1 MVVFLKT
8 ISKQYIAL
16 FCIVLFIIINRDFV
30 QAQERLEELPIYI
43 SPYPVLSS
51 TGKVYIPPE
60 NYNKN
65 IYRFWKIKIPIIYAW
80 KKWKD
85 LDFILM
91 IQEESWW
98 NELFLWDNWASIWYC
113 QFNKYYSENEYNH
126 YIALNNWRL
135 RIIFCYEHYQKT
147 KDVVWDEFHGWN
159 NRERN
164 LPDFSFR

>member
-1 MVVFLKT
+1 MIVFLKS
-8 ISKQYIAL
+8 ISKQYLAL
-16 FCIVLFIIINRDFV
+16 FCIVVCTIINSDFV

-65 IYRFWKIKIPIIYAW
+65 IYIHWKIKIPIIYAW

-98 NELFLWDNWASIWYC
+98 NELFLWDDGASIWYC
-113 QFNKYYSENEYNH
+113 QFNRFYSEKEYKQ
-126 YIALNNWRL
+126 YISLKNWRR
-135 RIIFCYEHYQKT
+135 RIVFCYDHYQKT
-147 KDVVWDEFHGWN
+147 KDIVWDEFHGWN
-159 NRERN
+159 NREKN
-164 LPDFSFR
+164 LSDFSFR